1 MLPGF
6 RLRQV
11 REKLGLTYR
20 DVERASLELASR
32 RGRPEFVL
40 HISRLADIE
49 NRGAIP
55 GIHKLYAL
63 AVVYH
68 LNPLE
73 ILRWYDVPHEQFFY
87 DSLMFPTPE
96 THLAAPPSSLRVPM
110 RFDPSF
116 DPLKTEFLSRMVE
129 KWGHLEGAL
138 TKDNPK
144 YLYGYVGLSDRRM
157 APLLRPG
164 SLVLVDATVRRI
176 ENVEWTH
183 EQDRPI
189 YFVDVRTGY
198 RCGWFTQVGSR
209 LVMQPHMLSR
219 CLPESWR
226 TPDEAEVVGRVV
238 GVVTRFNEPWQ
249 AQREELP
256 AVHEDSSKRAP

>member
-1 MLPGF
+1 MHPGF
-6 RLRQV
+6 QLRQV
-11 REKLGLTYR
+11 RERLGLTYR
-20 DVERASLELASR
+20 DVERASLELAAR
-32 RGRPEFVL
+32 RGRSEFIL

-49 NRGAIP
+49 NRGALP
-55 GIHKLYAL
+55 SMHKVYAL
-63 AVVYH
+63 AVIYH

-73 ILRWYDVPHEQFFY
+73 IMRWYDVPNDESFHDGLLFAA
-87 DSLMFPTPE
+87 PE
-96 THLAAPPSSLRVPM
+96 THIAAPPTALRVPM

-116 DPLKTEFLSRMVE
+116 DPRRTEFLSRMVE

-144 YLYGYVGLSDRRM
+144 YLYGYIGLTDRRM
-157 APLLRPG
+157 VPLLRPG
-164 SLVLVDATVRRI
+164 SLVLIDTSVRRI

-189 YFVDVRTGY
+189 YFVDVRSGY
-198 RCGWFTQVGSR
+198 RCGWFSQAGAK
-209 LVMQPHMLSR
+209 LVMQPHTLSR

-226 TPDEAEVVGRVV
+226 TPEEAEVVGRVV

-249 AQREELP
+249 GPREEFP
-256 AVHEDSSKRAP
+256 AMHEDSNKKDP